1 MEPRRYG
8 PFTYSAI
15 IDRPPLRWPNGARV
29 AIWVIPNIEFYPFDT
44 PYYMGLPGAKPIA
57 PNVLEWSRRDYGNR
71 VGVFRMMDMLAERG
85 IRATVALN
93 SDICIQH
100 PRIIELSNEL
110 AWELMGHGLT
120 NTELLS
126 DLPPG
131 KEHKVIAETLSVI
144 EKASGKR
151 PVGWLG
157 PGLTQTW
164 NTLEYLAQE
173 GVRYVADFV
182 NDDQPYPFDIGEP
195 PLISI
200 PYTIDLNDTQV
211 MNRRNYSAEAFGDL
225 IRSQFDVL
233 YEEGAQSGRVIAIAL
248 HPWISGFPHTKRPLG
263 QALDYIKGHDGA
275 WFATGTEIID
285 AYLEAAK
292 QA

>member
-15 IDRPPLRWPNGARV
+15 IDRPPLRWPNNARV

-71 VGVFRMMDMLAERG
+71 VGVFRMMDMLGERG

-93 SDICIQH
+93 ADICIQH
-100 PRIIELSNEL
+100 PRIIERSNAL
-110 AWELMGHGLT
+110 GWELMGHGLT
-120 NTELLS
+120 NTQLLS

-131 KEHKVIAETLSVI
+131 EERKVIAETLSII
-144 EKASGKR
+144 EKVSGKR

-164 NTLEYLAQE
+164 NTLDYLAQE

-225 IRSQFDVL
+225 IRSQFDAL
-233 YEEGAQSGRVIAIAL
+233 YEEGAASGRVMAIAL
-248 HPWISGFPHTKRPLG
+248 HPWISGYPHAKRALG

-285 AYLEAAK
+285 AYLQAAK
-292 QA
+292 PA